1 MTNPGSSPEPP
12 KTGFKVT
19 LLQGV
24 IGAVSL
30 AGTTAIPLVVQRL
43 VAPAPPVSSPPPV
56 PAQVSSPSPQVQPT
70 LNELG
75 ATLSSPTPVPA
86 QVSPP
91 YLQMQPTLNE
101 LGATQLSDDDDDHG
115 KGNGKRKGKKD
126 D

>member
-1 MTNPGSSPEPP
+1 MTNSGSSPEPP

-43 VAPAPPVSSPPPV
+43 VAPAPPASSPTPV
-56 PAQVSSPSPQVQPT
+56 PAQVTPSPQVQPT

-75 ATLSSPTPVPA
+75 V
-86 QVSPP
+86 
-91 YLQMQPTLNE
+91 
-101 LGATQLSDDDDDHG
+101 TQLSNDGDAHDKG
-115 KGNGKRKGKKD
+115 KGKKKGKKD

>member
-12 KTGFKVT
+12 KTGCKVT

-43 VAPAPPVSSPPPV
+43 VAPAPPVSSP
-56 PAQVSSPSPQVQPT
+56 
-70 LNELG
+70 
-75 ATLSSPTPVPA
+75 TPVPA

-101 LGATQLSDDDDDHG
+101 LGATQLSDDDDEQG